1 MIQTSIAN
9 LELRD
14 DRTWVE
20 RVRRFNILLFS
31 LLPLLLLFWRGGAD
45 AAASIIGV
53 SYLAVLISR
62 RRWDIALHPLL
73 LSLLVI
79 WLVLNLVVS
88 PLAVSPAASF
98 SRSVAWLRFGLLFA
112 AAMTWLFQSRDDLK
126 LVIGLWG
133 ATLAFTIVDGLV
145 QLINGVSL
153 TGNPVT
159 TTTRL
164 TGPLDRPNIGMFVAR
179 IGIPLL
185 PAALLLLSR
194 PIRNRTL
201 ALIALLAAIGLAFIL
216 LTGERAAAL
225 LSLLAIMTAA
235 CGSILAFP
243 KYRLHGM
250 AAVAGIVAVLAGVVA
265 SSDRIAERV
274 LQLAIVVEDFPA
286 SHYGELFG
294 VGLDIWL
301 QHPLSG
307 AGLKNFQ
314 AVCNAEFLA
323 RMSDG
328 CPQHPHN
335 VYIEWLAESGVIGL
349 AAYLVFIILL
359 ILAAWPLLRGST
371 RTRFVG
377 LLVAGCLALLLFPLT
392 ASQSIFSNWPAL
404 LFWTGLSL
412 TFAVA
417 RLALKDDR

>member
-14 DRTWVE
+14 DRAWAE
-20 RVRRFNILLFS
+20 RLRRFNILLFG
-31 LLPLLLLFWRGGAD
+31 LLPVLLLFWRGGAD
-45 AAASIIGV
+45 AAVSIIGV
-53 SYLAVLISR
+53 SYLAVLINQ

-73 LSLLVI
+73 ISLLVI
-79 WLVLNLVVS
+79 WLVLNLLVS
-88 PLAVSPAASF
+88 PFAVSPSASF
-98 SRSVAWLRFGLLFA
+98 SRSIVWLRFGLLFA
-112 AAMTWLFQSRDDLK
+112 AAMTWLFRSRGDLK
-126 LVIGLWG
+126 LVIGLWV
-133 ATLAFTIVDGLV
+133 TTIAFTIVDGLV

-185 PAALLLLSR
+185 PAALLVLPQPVRRWTILG
-194 PIRNRTL
+194 L
-201 ALIALLAAIGLAFIL
+201 AILAGIGLAFIL

-225 LSLLAIMTAA
+225 LSLLAVMTAA

-243 KYRLHGM
+243 KYRLHGI
-250 AAVAGIVAVLAGVVA
+250 AVVAGIVAVLGAVVA
-265 SSDRIAERV
+265 SSERIAERV
-274 LQLAIVVEDFPA
+274 EQFVIVVKDFPA
-286 SHYGELFG
+286 SHYGELFS

-301 QHPLSG
+301 KHPLFG

-314 AVCNAEFLA
+314 SVCNAEFIA

-349 AAYLVFIILL
+349 VAYLVFIVLL

-377 LLVAGCLALLLFPLT
+377 LLVAGCLALLLFPFT

-417 RLALKDDR
+417 RLALKDDH